1 MKTLDSTTAA
11 AAHSAMAVVRI
22 LVDGYSLLHA
32 WPELARGEPRHSAR
46 AREALIRVL
55 TQYADSV
62 GTPVTLFFD
71 GAGAPKDVPESLSP
85 DSLEILY
92 SRDSKTADD
101 LIERTAYRLKPYG
114 EALAV
119 TNDFAERDTVI
130 SMGGLAQSC
139 EDFIREID
147 RVLKE
152 RDDFVKKYN
161 RSEAN
166 RYKS

>member
-1 MKTLDSTTAA
+1 
-11 AAHSAMAVVRI
+11 MAVVRI

-32 WPELARGEPRHSAR
+32 WRELVPTEPRHSAR

-62 GTPVTLFFD
+62 GTPITLFFD
-71 GAGAPKDVPESLSP
+71 GTGAPKGLPKTDSP
-85 DSLEILY
+85 DSLEIVF

-119 TNDFAERDTVI
+119 TNDYAERDTVI

-139 EDFIREID
+139 EDFVNDIE
-147 RVLKE
+147 RVLNE
-152 RDDFVKKYN
+152 RNNFLKQYN
-161 RSEAN
+161 RREAN
-166 RYKS
+166 RYKRR